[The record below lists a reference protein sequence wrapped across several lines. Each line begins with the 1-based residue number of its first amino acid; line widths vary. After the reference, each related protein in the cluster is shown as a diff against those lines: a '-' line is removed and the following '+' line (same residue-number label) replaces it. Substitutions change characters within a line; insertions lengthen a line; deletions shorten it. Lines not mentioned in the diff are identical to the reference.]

1 MDPDTSTLNRPLRFL
16 HLTTFYPPFSFGG
29 DGVYVQRL
37 AHALSDAGHSVDVVH
52 SADAYRLLHA
62 DPPRGSPEAH
72 PGVRVHPLSSRAGP
86 LATLLTHQTGRPL
99 LYRRRIRKILDAA
112 PYDVIHYHNVS
123 LLGPGVLME
132 TPGAGRALKL
142 YTAHEHWLVCP
153 MHVLWKF
160 NRRPCESPECLRCVL
175 RGRRPPQYWR
185 YTTLLERAS
194 RHVDEFVAPSRFAS
208 RMHAERGFARPL
220 ACLPYFQDRVDH
232 DWRTPGPRPH
242 ERPYFLFVGRLEPI
256 KGVQDLVELWRE
268 VADQDLLIAG
278 DGSIEKSL
286 RALAAGN
293 PRVRFLGAVPQSE
306 IGRLYYH
313 AIACVVPSVTFETF
327 GLVVIEAYARKTPV
341 IARNLGALPELIEVG
356 GGMTFETRAELR
368 RALDRLAGSPA
379 LRADLGE
386 RGYRAFLRLWSREA
400 HLERYFEILDRVAVR
415 KLGAV
420 PWTSV

>member
-1 MDPDTSTLNRPLRFL
+1 MNRPLRFL

-29 DGVYVQRL
+29 DGVYLQRL

-52 SADAYRLLHA
+52 SVDAYRLLHSN
-62 DPPRGSPEAH
+62 PPHDSPDSY
-72 PGVRVHPLSSRAGP
+72 PRVRIHPLSSRAGP
-86 LATLLTHQTGRPL
+86 LAPLLAQQSGRPL
-99 LYRRRIRKILDAA
+99 LHRRRLRAILDAV

-123 LLGPGVLME
+123 LLGPGILIE
-132 TPGAGRALKL
+132 SPRANRALKI

-175 RGRRPPQYWR
+175 QGRRPPQYWR
-185 YTTLLERAS
+185 YTSLLERAS
-194 RHVDEFVAPSRFAS
+194 RHVDEFVAPSHFAS
-208 RMHAERGFARPL
+208 RMHAERGFPRPL

-232 DWRTPGPRPH
+232 EWRTPGPRPH

-256 KGVQDLVELWRE
+256 KGIRDLVDLWGE

-278 DGSIEKSL
+278 EGSLEKSL

-293 PRVRFLGAVPQSE
+293 PRVRFLGAVPQGE
-306 IGRLYYH
+306 IGRLYHH

-327 GLVVIEAYARKTPV
+327 GMVVIEAYARKTPV
-341 IARNLGALPELIEVG
+341 IARNLGALPELIEMG
-356 GGMTFETRAELR
+356 GGMTFETRQEMR
-368 RALDRLAGSPA
+368 QALDRLASSPS

-400 HLERYFEILDRVAVR
+400 HLEAYLDLLNRVAER
-415 KLGAV
+415 KLSTV
-420 PWTSV
+420 PWLSV

>member
-1 MDPDTSTLNRPLRFL
+1 
-16 HLTTFYPPFSFGG
+16 
-29 DGVYVQRL
+29 
-37 AHALSDAGHSVDVVH
+37 
-52 SADAYRLLHA
+52 
-62 DPPRGSPEAH
+62 
-72 PGVRVHPLSSRAGP
+72 
-86 LATLLTHQTGRPL
+86 
-99 LYRRRIRKILDAA
+99 
-112 PYDVIHYHNVS
+112 
-123 LLGPGVLME
+123 
-132 TPGAGRALKL
+132 
-142 YTAHEHWLVCP
+142 
-153 MHVLWKF
+153 
-160 NRRPCESPECLRCVL
+160 
-175 RGRRPPQYWR
+175 
-185 YTTLLERAS
+185 
-194 RHVDEFVAPSRFAS
+194 
-208 RMHAERGFARPL
+208 MHAERGFARPL